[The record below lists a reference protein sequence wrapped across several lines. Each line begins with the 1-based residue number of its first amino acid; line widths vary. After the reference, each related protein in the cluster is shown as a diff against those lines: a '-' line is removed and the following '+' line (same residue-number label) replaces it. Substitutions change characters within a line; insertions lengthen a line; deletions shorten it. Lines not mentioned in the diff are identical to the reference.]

1 MATRWLRALK
11 EGQRTNLQADES
23 RHRRQNDL
31 KPINCPQCENFST
44 EESIMI
50 AKQEQVARVAAVQ
63 NVLAIA
69 DAKARLLRAGD

>member
-1 MATRWLRALK
+1 
-11 EGQRTNLQADES
+11 
-23 RHRRQNDL
+23 
-31 KPINCPQCENFST
+31 
-44 EESIMI
+44 MI